1 MLELVCGIALQ
12 VYSTHVRAP
21 APPRDDPSSVSVIEL
36 GLVGQR
42 NAPTAQKVSLAEVL
56 AGQPGVQVRRSGT
69 LGQWSG
75 ALLRG
80 ADSSQV
86 AVLLDGIPLSRG
98 VQAAVD
104 LSQIPVDGAE
114 RVEVYRGVPPFEL
127 GIDAVGGA
135 INLVS
140 RRGAGD
146 SLWAL
151 LGSGSF
157 GLRKVSAGHSSERNG
172 IRAAATLNYQGATG
186 DFPYFSTGGLLYSK
200 QLFELV
206 RRNDGF
212 DQGSADV
219 RLSGEA
225 THGSY
230 FVSAQGLFRR
240 QGIPTIG
247 QAGSQ
252 PGQPTLDVGRA
263 IVSGGGKAELLS
275 GRLELAVDGHTLLE
289 RSGMSDLTLLS
300 PVHAEQLSTQTGAR
314 TVLRLHNEKPAF
326 TRPPQRTLI
335 LLGELRYEHLGSSD
349 LCPAPRR
356 DCASA
361 APTESDRLRGVFGL
375 GGELHLFGNDKLND
389 RLLVQ
394 SGAHVVLARSRL
406 VPLAGSPTGTEPIS
420 DDQIFL
426 APRLAARLKA
436 TPGLL
441 LRLSG
446 GRFVRLPTFL
456 ELFGDRAFYRPSLGL
471 RPESSWLV
479 EGGARYDLTTTKPRH
494 ALQLSLEA
502 HGFARVIDDLIV
514 TVRNGPTLRAENVG
528 KALTAGLEASVRVG
542 LGEILL
548 LQLNYSFLDAKNQTN
563 VAGRQ
568 GNFLPGRP
576 PHSLFA
582 RLDAGYRFVRL
593 GYELDYTS
601 LLYLD
606 PANLQPRPARALH
619 ALLVQLGPYGAA
631 RLNLAVE
638 VRNLADT
645 RAVPVTLPL
654 AAPGDDAERLVPL
667 NDIFDYPLPGRAL
680 YATLSGRL

>member
-36 GLVGQR
+36 GLPGQR

-56 AGQPGVQVRRSGT
+56 VGQPGVQVRRSGT

-80 ADSSQV
+80 ADSAQV

-114 RVEVYRGVPPFEL
+114 RVEVYRGVPPIEL

-135 INLVS
+135 INLIS

-172 IRAAATLNYQGATG
+172 VRAAATLNYQGATG
-186 DFPYFSTGGLLYSK
+186 DFPYLSNAGLRG
-200 QLFELV
+200 QLFELI

-212 DQGSADV
+212 DQLAADV
-219 RLSGEA
+219 RVSGDA
-225 THGSY
+225 ARGSY
-230 FVSAQGLFRR
+230 FVGAQGLFRR
-240 QGIPTIG
+240 QGIPSIG
-247 QAGSQ
+247 QAEAQ
-252 PGQPTLDVGRA
+252 PGQPMLDLGRA

-275 GRLELAVDGHTLLE
+275 GRLELTVDGHTLLE
-289 RSGMSDLTLLS
+289 RSSLRDLDRL
-300 PVHAEQLSTQTGAR
+300 PPARAEQLSAQSGAR
-314 TVLRLHNEKPAF
+314 TVLRLHSEKPEF
-326 TRPPQRTLI
+326 TKPPQRTLI
-335 LLGELRYEHLGSSD
+335 LLGELRYEHFGSSD

-356 DCASA
+356 DCAGVV
-361 APTESDRLRGVFGL
+361 PTESERLRGVFGV
-375 GGELHLFGNDKLND
+375 GGEVHLFGNGKLPD

-394 SGAHVVLARSRL
+394 SGAHVLLSRSRL
-406 VPLAGSPTGTEPIS
+406 RPIAGSPDGTEPIVGNEV
-420 DDQIFL
+420 FL

-436 TPGLL
+436 TRGLL
-441 LRLSG
+441 FRLSG

-456 ELFGDRAFYRPSLGL
+456 ELFGDGAFYRPSLGL
-471 RPESSWLV
+471 RPESSWLI
-479 EGGARYDLTTTKPRH
+479 EGGGRFDFTTHKPRH
-494 ALQLSLEA
+494 ALQLSVEA

-514 TVRNGPTLRAENVG
+514 TVRNGPTLLAENVG
-528 KALTAGLEASVRVG
+528 KALTAGLELSSRIG
-542 LGEILL
+542 LGELLL
-548 LQLNYSFLDAKNQTN
+548 LQVNYSFLEAKNQTN
-563 VAGRQ
+563 LSGRN
-568 GNFLPGRP
+568 GNLLPGRP
-576 PHSLFA
+576 PHSVFA
-582 RLDAGYRFVRL
+582 RLDAGYRLMRV

-606 PANLQPRPARALH
+606 PANQLPRPARALH

-631 RLNLAVE
+631 RLNLAIE

-645 RAVPVTLPL
+645 RAVPVPTPL
-654 AAPGDDAERLVPL
+654 GGASGAAEQLVPL